1 MSESEREDIRQQL
14 AETLGE
20 REVAKALTEA
30 RWGVR
35 QILLAKNEQN
45 CSMIANYF
53 IVNKRITF
61 FLLQEKEEALEE
73 V

>member
-30 RWGVR
+30 R
-35 QILLAKNEQN
+35 
-45 CSMIANYF
+45 
-53 IVNKRITF
+53 
-61 FLLQEKEEALEE
+61 
-73 V
+73 